1 MPGRR
6 IALVV
11 AAIVFAVPAVLVL
24 GAPALALR
32 IALRDSPGL
41 REFLAPWL
49 WASAAALP
57 LSVLVVRLGSAC
69 AGRWPAYGLR
79 AVLLLAV
86 LNGVAYVQLVRHELP
101 GVVLPHV
108 QFVYGPAALAAI
120 AVLVA
125 ARLWDRRRAGQAA
138 RKLAR

>member
-1 MPGRR
+1 
-6 IALVV
+6 
-11 AAIVFAVPAVLVL
+11 
-24 GAPALALR
+24 
-32 IALRDSPGL
+32 
-41 REFLAPWL
+41 
-49 WASAAALP
+49 
-57 LSVLVVRLGSAC
+57 
-69 AGRWPAYGLR
+69 
-79 AVLLLAV
+79 VLLLAV